1 MKPPISARTQRERI
15 LNLLISSKGQW
26 IPLPEIAALAK
37 QYNARLLELR
47 RLGFRI
53 KNRIREENGER
64 LSWFMLETGPEQ
76 PKQQSSQLFSTP
88 VRHSEGG
95 RR

>member
-1 MKPPISARTQRERI
+1 MNAPISARTQRERI

-26 IPLPEIAALAK
+26 IPVIEIAALAK

-47 RLGFRI
+47 RMGFQI

-64 LSWFMLETGPEQ
+64 LSWFMLETGAEE
-76 PKQQSSQLFSTP
+76 PKQPSTRLFNTP

-95 RR
+95 HR